1 MRFFIRRLL
10 PMTVALLFA
19 ADSWADQAQIA
30 VAANFAEPIRAIAA
44 VLEKTTGHTL
54 SVTVGATGK
63 LYAQIKNG
71 APFDLLLAA
80 NTEAPAALE
89 NDGLAKVGS
98 SFTYA
103 IGKLVVW
110 SADPT
115 KVDARG
121 NVLKG
126 AGFRRLAYANPKTA
140 PYGEAALQTMDK
152 LGLTT
157 TLTPKLV
164 QGESIG
170 QAFSFVQTGNAEIGF
185 LAMSQV
191 LQEGKL
197 KNGSMWVVPQ
207 TLYSPIR
214 QNAVLLDRGTNNA
227 AAVALV
233 KLLHSANIKNLI
245 RSYGYDI

>member
-1 MRFFIRRLL
+1 
-10 PMTVALLFA
+10 
-19 ADSWADQAQIA
+19 
-30 VAANFAEPIRAIAA
+30 
-44 VLEKTTGHTL
+44 
-54 SVTVGATGK
+54 
-63 LYAQIKNG
+63 
-71 APFDLLLAA
+71 LLAA

-89 NDGLAKVGS
+89 KDGLAKVGS

-103 IGKLVVW
+103 IGKLVLW

-207 TLYSPIR
+207 ALYSPIR
-214 QNAVLLDRGTNNA
+214 QNAVLLDRGANNA

-245 RSYGYDI
+245 RSYGYDV